1 MIKPDVCP
9 WFHPFADM
17 LVVVPRG
24 ESHEFLAFRIDDFDR
39 PVVKRNLV
47 FLIHQGHV
55 VSFQFVGVI
64 EDQIHVRLICQH
76 DILEELDGE
85 LGEVEREY
93 GGIFYPFAVLLG
105 KSPRY
110 AAGESAF
117 RVRRF
122 CENMPDDIPVSLSDL
137 NDLQPYFLADFAD
150 DAKDIPLFWIGVR
163 TDYKVGGGQ
172 KEKVDIMVLNIEG
185 IKF

>member
-1 MIKPDVCP
+1 MVKLDVGP
-9 WFHPFADM
+9 RLHPFADM
-17 LVVVPRG
+17 LVVVPGG
-24 ESHEFLAFRIDDFDR
+24 ESHVFLAFRIDDFDR
-39 PVVKRNLV
+39 PVVKRNPV
-47 FLIHQGHV
+47 VLIHQGHI
-55 VSFQFVGVI
+55 VSLQFVGII

-93 GGIFYPFAVLLG
+93 GGIFHPFAVLLG

-110 AAGESAF
+110 AAGEPAF
-117 RVRRF
+117 RVRRLG
-122 CENMPDDIPVSLSDL
+122 ENMPDDIPVSLSDL
-137 NDLQPYFLADFAD
+137 NDLQPYFLPHFAD

-163 TDYKVGGGQ
+163 TDYKIGGGQ
-172 KEKVDIMVLNIEG
+172 EEKMDIMVLNIEG